1 MAIQEINYDVIQG
14 NTWAVDIT
22 VQDSTGA
29 YIDFT
34 GYAFK
39 AEVRDKEGG
48 TVICASLSLGH
59 GITVTG
65 TGKIHVEFTP
75 DQTKLFTL
83 PRAKYEIQSI
93 DSSSRVSTLET
104 GWFMV
109 RPGVIS

>member
-29 YIDFT
+29 YIDFA
-34 GYAFK
+34 GYTFK

-48 TVICASLSLGH
+48 SVVCATLSLSN

-75 DQTKLFTL
+75 TQTKNFTI

-93 DSSSRVSTLET
+93 DQSGRVSTLET

-109 RPGVIS
+109 KPGVIS